1 MKKMLFLI
9 SLALNFVLYSQPS
22 DTLKN
27 YYYYFNN
34 DRINLSINT
43 QNFVVYFDLSKIS
56 KSNIYQNYNVLQ
68 EVQLSP
74 SKSNLMCCCEVKI
87 NNNNY
92 DSIVNYLET
101 LSEVID
107 IESSI
112 GDSNTV
118 PVSNVFYIQ
127 LIDSLD
133 YSLLV
138 NLARITNTTIKS
150 QVPEC
155 KNWYSLE
162 CTKNSVSNA
171 IGLSNIFYESGLFA
185 NVDPGFVFKGVLGS
199 DCVTDSEFESQ
210 WGMDRINA
218 CDAWNITTGNTN
230 VKVAIIDLGIDE
242 EHQEFEDLNIVD
254 SYDALTNTLPADVYS
269 YVVNANTIYHG
280 SHVGGILFAN
290 HNNYEIAGI
299 SPNVSVINISYPI
312 YTQINNQVAFE
323 NFASDMATSISRAVN
338 NGADVINNSWF
349 IGEIK
354 EVNIYSQLLYSQI
367 ENALLNGRDGK
378 GCVVVFCSGNSS
390 NGVIATPAD
399 YHEDILVVGATK
411 SNDEKWGMSQY
422 GEGLDLVAPG
432 VNIYSSNAYING
444 VHQYISTDGTSM
456 AAPLVSGVAALIL
469 SVNPNLTGQ
478 QVREIIEQ
486 TAQKVGNYDY
496 SNGGWNMFMGY
507 GLLDAY
513 RAVLMAK
520 YYNCYNNEN
529 ILTGEITEN
538 TTIYES
544 TFGYDAITV
553 TGGKTLTIT
562 STLRL
567 APESR
572 IIVRPGAKLI
582 VNGGEIVGAC
592 GEYWDGIRVEGNK
605 NLPQTETNQ
614 GVVELNNALISDAID
629 GISAIGENEN
639 WGKTGGI
646 IKATNTTFKNNRRS
660 IEFMS
665 YGENTNTN
673 SASYFRNCTFTWD
686 DDLLPNASTS
696 LSHITMYQVR
706 GVEIS
711 GCTFKDE
718 RISTTGMTTHGILT
732 DQSGFNVKEYLIMPG
747 HNGGNLINKTTNFE
761 KIFQI
766 IILMPQVKI

>member
-27 YYYYFNN
+27 YYYFNN

-92 DSIVNYLET
+92 DSIVNCLET

-107 IESSI
+107 VESSI
-112 GDSNTV
+112 GNSNTV

-299 SPNVSVINISYPI
+299 
-312 YTQINNQVAFE
+312 
-323 NFASDMATSISRAVN
+323 
-338 NGADVINNSWF
+338 
-349 IGEIK
+349 
-354 EVNIYSQLLYSQI
+354 
-367 ENALLNGRDGK
+367 
-378 GCVVVFCSGNSS
+378 
-390 NGVIATPAD
+390 
-399 YHEDILVVGATK
+399 
-411 SNDEKWGMSQY
+411 
-422 GEGLDLVAPG
+422 
-432 VNIYSSNAYING
+432 
-444 VHQYISTDGTSM
+444 
-456 AAPLVSGVAALIL
+456 
-469 SVNPNLTGQ
+469 
-478 QVREIIEQ
+478 
-486 TAQKVGNYDY
+486 
-496 SNGGWNMFMGY
+496 
-507 GLLDAY
+507 
-513 RAVLMAK
+513 
-520 YYNCYNNEN
+520 
-529 ILTGEITEN
+529 
-538 TTIYES
+538 
-544 TFGYDAITV
+544 
-553 TGGKTLTIT
+553 
-562 STLRL
+562 
-567 APESR
+567 
-572 IIVRPGAKLI
+572 
-582 VNGGEIVGAC
+582 
-592 GEYWDGIRVEGNK
+592 
-605 NLPQTETNQ
+605 
-614 GVVELNNALISDAID
+614 
-629 GISAIGENEN
+629 
-639 WGKTGGI
+639 
-646 IKATNTTFKNNRRS
+646 
-660 IEFMS
+660 
-665 YGENTNTN
+665 
-673 SASYFRNCTFTWD
+673 
-686 DDLLPNASTS
+686 
-696 LSHITMYQVR
+696 
-706 GVEIS
+706 
-711 GCTFKDE
+711 
-718 RISTTGMTTHGILT
+718 
-732 DQSGFNVKEYLIMPG
+732 
-747 HNGGNLINKTTNFE
+747 
-761 KIFQI
+761 
-766 IILMPQVKI
+766 